1 LGRYA
6 LKQPPMAAVDTPVNL
21 DARGRITCSASPPL
35 ILALLVVTNFQPVE
49 TSLIIG
55 GLRLPFARLLL
66 LLLAPYL
73 CLELGRKIAAGRY
86 RFVAA
91 DAFVLLAGCWMLGA
105 SINVIGLGDALNHA
119 GPEILEF
126 CFGYLATRTLLS
138 SAGQAVSLINLL
150 CVTVAVVGL
159 IAVLD
164 PLTDRFLVH
173 EMTNAITGYGKDVVG
188 RPDYRLGIRR
198 AAGSMEHPILL
209 GTACMIGLLCR
220 AGLPRRGR
228 FFTMGGCAV
237 GLAVSVSSAPL
248 QATILGFG
256 LLLYDRLF
264 RCFRWRW
271 ALLFGMLVTIAILSF
286 ILFGSPLGF
295 VNQYLI
301 FDPASGFAREF
312 EWQTVGGY
320 IAASPWFGIG
330 FGWDEIAEN
339 IGAFASIDS
348 VWLGKALVYGIP
360 CSVLIALTFLGS
372 ASLPAR
378 GPRIGLAPVES
389 WLATTLS
396 IIMCLLLFLG
406 FTVYFWGS
414 LWILSALLAGVR
426 AHLGE
431 LGQIEAPY
439 VVTALDGDS
448 ESAPQ

>member
-1 LGRYA
+1 LAQYA
-6 LKQPPMAAVDTPVNL
+6 LAQPPVAAADTPVDL
-21 DARGRITCSASPPL
+21 DGRHGIGRSAPL
-35 ILALLVVTNFQPVE
+35 PLVLALLVVTNFLPVE

-73 CLELGRKIAAGRY
+73 FLELGRKVATGRY

-91 DAFVLLAGCWMLGA
+91 DAFVLLTGCWMLVA
-105 SINVIGLGDALNHA
+105 SIAAIGLGDALNHA

-138 SAGQAVSLINLL
+138 APGQAVSLINLL

-164 PLTDRFLVH
+164 PLTDRFVVH
-173 EMTNAITGYGKDVVG
+173 DLANALTGYGKDVVG
-188 RPDYRLGIRR
+188 RPDYRLGMRR
-198 AAGSMEHPILL
+198 AAGPLEHPILL

-220 AGLPRRGR
+220 ARLQRRGR
-228 FFTMGGCAV
+228 LFTMAGCTA
-237 GLAVSVSSAPL
+237 GLVASVSSAPL
-248 QATILGFG
+248 QAAILGFG

-264 RCFRWRW
+264 RWLRWRW
-271 ALLFGMLVTIAILSF
+271 ALLFGILATAVALSF
-286 ILFGSPLGF
+286 TLFGSPLGF

-301 FDPASGFAREF
+301 FDPASGFSREF

-320 IAASPWFGIG
+320 VATSPWLGIG
-330 FGWDEIAEN
+330 FGWDEIAED

-348 VWLGKALVYGIP
+348 VWLGKALIYGIP
-360 CSVLIALTFLGS
+360 CSVLIALSFLGS

-378 GPRIGLAPVES
+378 GPRVGLTPIES
-389 WLATTLS
+389 RLATILS

-431 LGQIEAPY
+431 LGQLEAPDPATVLQADY
-439 VVTALDGDS
+439 EPV
-448 ESAPQ
+448 PQ